1 MTIQIGPKVTQPGLE
16 WNPGLSGLK
25 ICALSAGSHCSP
37 GDRTF
42 WRWTRSGPSYASA
55 WLSAGTSCP
64 RSGRQLLPSSRTR
77 GSEARQRFICSFFPW
92 LWWGGGWSLIRHAHP
107 LAPPEKGCCLLY
119 CPGCLGNAGGP
130 VTLSGF
136 CRICLPHRT
145 WPRLILRFICIPH
158 APAWQM
164 VGEEAGCVL
173 GAAAR
178 DQAGPRGPQ
187 QSAHPPCPMGR
198 AQAGATPNAGV
209 PPQPHSL

>member
-1 MTIQIGPKVTQPGLE
+1 MDKEWAQLRLCLAECRNQLPTLRPTASSSQPDQRLRGQT
-16 WNPGLSGLK
+16 K
-25 ICALSAGSHCSP
+25 IYLFLPPLALVG
-37 GDRTF
+37 
-42 WRWTRSGPSYASA
+42 W
-55 WLSAGTSCP
+55 
-64 RSGRQLLPSSRTR
+64 
-77 GSEARQRFICSFFPW
+77 
-92 LWWGGGWSLIRHAHP
+92 GWSLIRPEHTHTP
-107 LAPPEKGCCLLY
+107 PPPEKGCCLLY

-173 GAAAR
+173 GAAAG
-178 DQAGPRGPQ
+178 DQAEPRGPQ
-187 QSAHPPCPMGR
+187 QSAHPPCPMGQ

-209 PPQPHSL
+209 PTSASQPLRSAGCWDLTFDFSKD